1 MANLNPVEADVVAA
15 ADATIIQGTSGAA
28 ITQGQPVY
36 LGSGGTYLLADTD
49 TSATTAA
56 VAGISLN
63 STTSGQP
70 IDIITAG
77 TLTVGAATVVVGG
90 VYVLSGDP
98 GLLADVGDLASGD
111 FTTILG
117 IGLTSTTIKI
127 GIIVGGVARVA

>member
-1 MANLNPVEADVVAA
+1 MVDLVTVDASIAA
-15 ADATIIQGTSGAA
+15 SADATIIQGTSGAT
-28 ITQGQPVY
+28 ILQGQPVY
-36 LGSGGTYLLADTD
+36 LGSSNTYLLADTD
-49 TSATTAA
+49 ASAASA
-56 VAGISLN
+56 VVAGISLN

-70 IDIITAG
+70 IDIIVAG
-77 TLTVGAATVVVGG
+77 TLTVGAATVIVGG
-90 VYVLSGDP
+90 VYVLSGDA

>member
-15 ADATIIQGTSGAA
+15 ADATVIQGTSGAT
-28 ITQGQPVY
+28 ILQGQPVY
-36 LGSGGTYLLADTD
+36 LGSSNTYLLADTD
-49 TSATTAA
+49 VDAATAN

-70 IDIITAG
+70 IDIIVAG
-77 TLTVGAATVVVGG
+77 TLTVGAATVIVGG
-90 VYVLSGDP
+90 VYVLSGDV

>member
-15 ADATIIQGTSGAA
+15 ADATVIQGTSGAL
-28 ITQGQPVY
+28 ILQGQPVY
-36 LGSGGTYLLADTD
+36 LGSSNTYLLADTD
-49 TSATTAA
+49 SSATTAA

-70 IDIITAG
+70 IDIIVAG
-77 TLTVGAATVVVGG
+77 TLTVGAATVIVGG
-90 VYVLSGDP
+90 VYVLSGDV